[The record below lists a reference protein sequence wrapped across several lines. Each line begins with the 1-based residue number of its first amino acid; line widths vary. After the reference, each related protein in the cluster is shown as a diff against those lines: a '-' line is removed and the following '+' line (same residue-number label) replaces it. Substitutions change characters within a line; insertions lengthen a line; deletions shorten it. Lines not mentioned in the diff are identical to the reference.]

1 MKRSC
6 TLVVAFLFILQAVA
20 LPAVAQEKGKLDA
33 VEAEIDKGES
43 EQTTTT
49 TTTSPSSTSSVSAGE
64 IIAQSF
70 LDVLI
75 AFMLAGAGMGMED
88 SGQIYHELKSEWHPA
103 LPTIRVE
110 PAYQWNAGNI
120 NAFSGS
126 AEAGY
131 LIFGMG
137 GEFTRYFENRP
148 TDRLD
153 VWSAHF
159 LLRSLFA
166 RAFGINFA
174 IGAKGVRGNRHRTG
188 FDFGFP
194 MYFFIN
200 RHFIIDI
207 QDSFAVIKSTR
218 IYDIGAGVSYK
229 WKFVGARA
237 GYRALFVGNERLHGP
252 RIGLF
257 FQF

>member
-1 MKRSC
+1 MKR
-6 TLVVAFLFILQAVA
+6 LGILLMVLCFVIQAVS
-20 LPAVAQEKGKLDA
+20 LPAIAEEQKGKLDA

-43 EQTTTT
+43 SE
-49 TTTSPSSTSSVSAGE
+49 SSSSSSTSSASAGE
-64 IIAQSF
+64 ILAQSF
-70 LDVLI
+70 FDVLI
-75 AFMLAGAGMGMED
+75 AFMMSGIGSGMEN
-88 SGQIYHELKSEWHPA
+88 SGEIYHELKSEWHPA

-110 PAYQWNAGNI
+110 PAYQWAAGNI

-126 AEAGY
+126 LEAGY
-131 LIFGMG
+131 LIFGMD
-137 GEFTRYFENRP
+137 GEFTRYFENQP
-148 TDRLD
+148 TDTLD

-166 RAFGINFA
+166 KAFGINFA
-174 IGAKGVRGNRHRTG
+174 MGVKGVRGNRHRTG

-207 QDSFAVIKSTR
+207 QDTFAVIKSTR

-229 WKFVGARA
+229 WKFIGARA
-237 GYRALFVGNERLHGP
+237 GYRALFVGSERIHGP
-252 RIGLF
+252 RIGVF